1 MRLQLRITALLLGF
15 VLTCVNMASAVDI
28 YVLSNDDDGVSS
40 GSNTSFGKIDSTTGA
55 FSQIGFLPRDTMNIT
70 WNPYAGG
77 YFFVTQNSGVN
88 TNLRQLDT
96 SGGLSVPIGSTI
108 GLTVYGMA
116 YRTSDSTLYGYD
128 YGTDVTGT
136 ISPTGGGFTLLN
148 LFPGVSSN
156 IPIGGRYSIMN
167 DTMYFAFSDSANG
180 PGFGTIGYS
189 ASSTLQTIT
198 SNALYQDM
206 VLAND
211 GTTMYGIAGN
221 STPGQQRLYT
231 IDVATGTLTSGPLI
245 TGTAFNPATGLG
257 LGTYFHG
264 AGIVPVPEPS
274 TYALV
279 AIATGVMAAI
289 ARRRTARKA

>member
-28 YVLSNDDDGVSS
+28 YVLSNNDIYDSS
-40 GSNTSFGKIDSTTGA
+40 SNTSFGKIDSTTGA
-55 FSQIGFLPRDTMNIT
+55 FSQVGLVSILPNTENLA
-70 WNPYAGG
+70 WNPNASN
-77 YFFVTQNSGVN
+77 FFVTEGKS
-88 TNLRQLDT
+88 TATTLRTLTTDGT
-96 SGGLSVPIGSTI
+96 LSSQIGSPIGKTI
-108 GLTVYGMA
+108 YGMA

-128 YGTDVTGT
+128 YGTDETGT

-167 DTMYFAFSDSANG
+167 DTMYFAFNDNANG
-180 PGFGTIGYS
+180 AGFGTIGYS

-221 STPGQQRLYT
+221 STSGQQRLYT

-245 TGTAFNPATGLG
+245 TGTAFDRDSGLG

-274 TYALV
+274 TYALA

-289 ARRRTARKA
+289 ARRRKARKA